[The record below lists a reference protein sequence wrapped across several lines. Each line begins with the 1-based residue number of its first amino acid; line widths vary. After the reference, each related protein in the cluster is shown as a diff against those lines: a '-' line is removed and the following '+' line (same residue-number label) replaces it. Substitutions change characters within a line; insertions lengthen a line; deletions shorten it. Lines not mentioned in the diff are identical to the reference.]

1 MFVELT
7 HLAHHVTTILA
18 SAPGPPPGPP
28 DFSHIA
34 PNSDGVP
41 KSGVM
46 FTIAQVIL
54 YFGLGICFIVA
65 VGGIITWVSGHMA
78 GGMHLSQ
85 NAKTNILRA
94 AAGGIFLTVA
104 GGIWTWITALS

>member
-1 MFVELT
+1 MFAELI
-7 HLAHHVTTILA
+7 HHATAFLTA
-18 SAPGPPPGPP
+18 TQTPQPGPP

-34 PNSDGVP
+34 PNSDGIP

-65 VGGIITWVSGHMA
+65 VGGIVTWVSGHMV

>member
-1 MFVELT
+1 MVAELI
-7 HLAHHVTTILA
+7 HHIHQATVLLIG
-18 SAPGPPPGPP
+18 APTPAPGPP

-34 PNSDGVP
+34 PNANGLP

-65 VGGIITWVSGHMA
+65 VGGIVTWVSGHMA

-104 GGIWTWITALS
+104 GGIWTWITELS